1 MKSSK
6 GTDDGSVILRWHSRH
21 NSKYYV
27 YDKNVVIWGLY
38 EATIW
43 YFYMYTEF
51 CPRDPKIT
59 ASSHIQTVYPDVE
72 PGFLIPCLFL
82 GVASQSHYV
91 LLHLC
96 SCTSPSQMLVEGF
109 SLTAAE
115 QCFAF
120 LSFSVSSPSHSPPRA
135 NEFLTFL
142 SQILIWG
149 STLEI
154 HNSLSWIS
162 PVNPKLS
169 FSLFSQK
176 KVDVLLTL
184 N

>member
-6 GTDDGSVILRWHSRH
+6 STDDGSVILRWHSRH
-21 NSKYYV
+21 NSECYV

-51 CPRDPKIT
+51 CPHDPKIT

-82 GVASQSHYV
+82 GVASQSHYCSCIYAPAPPRV
-91 LLHLC
+91 RCWWKVFVWQLQINVLPFLVSQFLLHHTPRL
-96 SCTSPSQMLVEGF
+96 
-109 SLTAAE
+109 E
-115 QCFAF
+115 QTNSW
-120 LSFSVSSPSHSPPRA
+120 LSFLRSKSEGQLLKYTIHWA
-135 NEFLTFL
+135 EFLP
-142 SQILIWG
+142 
-149 STLEI
+149 
-154 HNSLSWIS
+154 WIQNWVF
-162 PVNPKLS
+162 P
-169 FSLFSQK
+169 LFAQK